1 MTFRKI
7 TISSAQNE
15 KYIKILMHLGEQNNV
30 SERLNSQLLI
40 CYQILYQEKLF
51 SNWRKKNHRED
62 ENEVQDRIRQI
73 H

>member
-15 KYIKILMHLGEQNNV
+15 KNIKILMHLGEQNNV

-51 SNWRKKNHRED
+51 SN
-62 ENEVQDRIRQI
+62 
-73 H
+73 